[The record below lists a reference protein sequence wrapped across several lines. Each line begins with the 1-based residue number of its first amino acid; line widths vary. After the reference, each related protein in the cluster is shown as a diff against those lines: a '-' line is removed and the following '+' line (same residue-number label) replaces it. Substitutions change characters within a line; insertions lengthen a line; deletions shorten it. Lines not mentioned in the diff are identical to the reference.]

1 MVGSRAK
8 GVAKVD
14 LMVLQGTVLV
24 FFFCFFS
31 QNVAHFLKYYVVQL
45 KIVFY
50 QGPVRCASRSV

>member
-24 FFFCFFS
+24 FFCFFS

>member
-24 FFFCFFS
+24 FFF
-31 QNVAHFLKYYVVQL
+31 AFLAKMWL
-45 KIVFY
+45 I
-50 QGPVRCASRSV
+50 S